1 MMRERKLLVQRL
13 GLVDYESALA
23 LQKQT
28 EQAVKTGAQ
37 PDTLLLLEH
46 PHTLTI
52 GRRGDSSS
60 VLLDEEELKQRS
72 VTLFETNRG
81 GKVTYHG
88 LGQVVGYP
96 IINLSPDREDVHRYV
111 RDLEEVLI
119 RTLSDFGIEAFR
131 IEGLTGV
138 HTRRGKV
145 AAIGVHI
152 ARWVTTHGF
161 ALNVNT
167 DLSYFDLI
175 IACDGEPV
183 TSMEELLTGLPIPGG
198 AKNRQILRRSAAR
211 DPLTL
216 EGEWRFIGPR
226 TQALVEF
233 QQSIFF
239 YTGSFV
245 PSPTVPQIVTL
256 QQFAVPPMASA
267 IHIGE
272 KPESSSSSSA
282 DDVSSGPFVGVASR
296 SKRDSVLTYYGI
308 ERENQWIFTPLFR

>member
-1 MMRERKLLVQRL
+1 MMNERRLLAQRL
-13 GLVDYESALA
+13 GRVEYASALN

-28 EQAVKTGAQ
+28 EHLVKSGQQ

-52 GRRGDSSS
+52 GRRGDSAS
-60 VLLDEEELKQRS
+60 VLLNESELKARE
-72 VTLFETNRG
+72 VMLYETNRG

-88 LGQVVGYP
+88 IGQIVGYP
-96 IINLSPDREDVHRYV
+96 VIKLSPDREDVHRYV

-119 RTLSDFGIEAFR
+119 RTMADFDIDAFR

-175 IACDGEPV
+175 IACEGEPV
-183 TSMEELLTGLPIPGG
+183 TSMEELLGDVTEL
-198 AKNRQILRRSAAR
+198 SV
-211 DPLTL
+211 
-216 EGEWRFIGPR
+216 
-226 TQALVEF
+226 VEDRLIANF
-233 QQSIFF
+233 ADVFEMTTSIEE
-239 YTGSFV
+239 
-245 PSPTVPQIVTL
+245 P
-256 QQFAVPPMASA
+256 
-267 IHIGE
+267 
-272 KPESSSSSSA
+272 
-282 DDVSSGPFVGVASR
+282 VSLLS
-296 SKRDSVLTYYGI
+296 
-308 ERENQWIFTPLFR
+308 